1 MMTFALIF
9 FSLPGTFLLALII
22 QELITKKW
30 LSGEYLRRSVFL
42 MRFLTLQ
49 GITLGLCIQ
58 KNSPWL
64 YLVLIMSAF
73 SLFWMFARFR
83 EQDKGSN
90 PIRWMQQTKRCSQFS
105 VLDSCLREICRSIRR
120 KPTSNGEPK

>member
-1 MMTFALIF
+1 MMTFVFIF
-9 FSLPGTFLLALII
+9 ISLPGTFLLALII

-42 MRFLTLQ
+42 IRFLTLQ
-49 GITLGLCIQ
+49 GIALGLCIQ
-58 KNSPWL
+58 KTSPWL
-64 YLVLIMSAF
+64 YLVLIVSAF

-90 PIRWMQQTKRCSQFS
+90 PIRCTQQTKKIFTVPAAQGAG
-105 VLDSCLREICRSIRR
+105 V
-120 KPTSNGEPK
+120 TGNGVAKQGENEDA